1 MSKSPQPKFPIY
13 SVDFAAPV
21 AKRMLSS
28 DCREGTMGLSGR
40 GVLAIWNG
48 IAEEAEADFLAWHV
62 REHIPERVAVP
73 GFLRGRRYVAL
84 RGEPRYFNFYETTSP
99 ADLAAPAY
107 LERLD
112 RPSDWTKRVV
122 RHFRDTS
129 RTVCSVAVSLGLGDG
144 AFLATLR
151 MEGEGRDAQTLAEAL
166 APLARRDGIV
176 GVHLLRGD
184 EAAGGQATAEKALRD
199 TPDRTASWVLL
210 VEGVEA
216 APLEAFLDEGVDD
229 VCRALVLSCPRRE
242 RGLYRLQYGLARDQL
257 GAGD

>member
-1 MSKSPQPKFPIY
+1 M
-13 SVDFAAPV
+13 ALA
-21 AKRMLSS
+21 
-28 DCREGTMGLSGR
+28 GH

-84 RGEPRYFNFYETTSP
+84 RGIPRYFNFYETTSP
-99 ADLAAPAY
+99 ADLSAPAY
-107 LERLD
+107 LARLD

-122 RHFRDTS
+122 RHFRETS
-129 RTVCSVAVSLGLGDG
+129 RTVCRVVVSQGLGDG
-144 AFLATLR
+144 ACLATLR
-151 MEGEGRDAQTLAEAL
+151 MEGDGRDAESLATTLE
-166 APLARRDGIV
+166 PLNQRNGIV

-216 APLEAFLDEGVDD
+216 AVLEAFLDQEADAL
-229 VCRALVLSCPRRE
+229 CRSLGLSCPVSE
-242 RGLYRLQYGLARDQL
+242 RGLYRLQYGLGRDQL
-257 GAGD
+257 SATN